1 MTTNEFP
8 TDIIIVNPAPKKPTA
23 YGDEYRA
30 ALRCGRPWL
39 ANVMGSRP
47 TYHRSKDAAVKAACA
62 RARRACPGNPP
73 VPQVAKLVWK
83 PLILSPALPSG
94 RRHAAGPEAEL

>member
-1 MTTNEFP
+1 MTTTEFP
-8 TDIIIVNPAPKKPTA
+8 HDTIIVNPSPKKPNA

-30 ALRCGRPWL
+30 ALHRGRPWL

-47 TYHRSKDAAVKAACA
+47 TYHETKDAAVEAACA

-73 VPQVAKLVWK
+73 VPQVAELVWK
-83 PLILSPALPSG
+83 P
-94 RRHAAGPEAEL
+94 